1 MTMIHLRCGDCGS
14 KEIAIGRTYTL
25 KQGEQRTIYHCSAC
39 DRSFSE
45 TRNTP
50 LAYLKTPISV
60 VVHVL
65 SALTEGMGINAAARL
80 YGVSK
85 KSIYRWQER
94 RSGVKQTLLLY
105 ALTHPFLHQVIE
117 GDARY
122 TRVRKNVAPDE
133 SQGWTMVLM
142 DRATRFIWAMGCG
155 RKDRKLFTQAI
166 RLLCRV
172 MKQTGDLTLL
182 TDGERRYGN
191 ILFEIC
197 HQVLRNGK
205 RGRPKKTLRK
215 GVKVRLK
222 NKGAQAHKKGRKRPK
237 YQAPFPEHP
246 ETVQNIATQD
256 IHANHLEAFN
266 TSLRRRCAAYRRRTN
281 MYAKNTV
288 RLQERLDVYWIVH
301 NFVRMHF
308 TTRQVPAV
316 ALGILEHGFS
326 LHEIFLIQKIA

>member
-1 MTMIHLRCGDCGS
+1 M
-14 KEIAIGRTYTL
+14 
-25 KQGEQRTIYHCSAC
+25 
-39 DRSFSE
+39 
-45 TRNTP
+45 
-50 LAYLKTPISV
+50 
-60 VVHVL
+60 VHVL
-65 SALTEGMGINAAARL
+65 SARTEGMGINAAARL

-94 RSGVKQTLLLY
+94 LSGVKQTLLLY
-105 ALTHPFLHQVIE
+105 ALTHQCLSQVIE
-117 GDARY
+117 GDALY

-133 SQGWTMVLM
+133 STGWTIVLM
-142 DRATRFIWAMGCG
+142 DRATRFMWAMGCG
-155 RKDRKLFTQAI
+155 RKDRQLLTQAI

-172 MKQTGDLTLL
+172 LKQTGDLTLL
-182 TDGERRYGN
+182 TDGERRSGN
-191 ILFEIC
+191 SLFEIC

-246 ETVQNIATQD
+246 ETIQTITTQD
-256 IHANHLEAFN
+256 IQANHLEAFHM
-266 TSLRRRCAAYRRRTN
+266 SLRRRCAAYCRRTN

-288 RLQERLDVYWIVH
+288 RLQDRLDVYWIVH
-301 NFVRMHF
+301 NFVRIHF
-308 TTRQVPAV
+308 TTHQVPAV

-326 LHEIFLIQKIA
+326 LHDIFLIQKIA